1 MRHLGARLALTLTL
15 VVAGVM
21 VGTPVVAQE
30 VIEVS
35 ARDLMAHRLESKSP
49 LVYPA
54 IAKAARISGTV
65 VVQLDVSAEGAV
77 VSTKAISGHPMLQQA
92 AIDFVKQWT
101 FKPFEKDGVAV
112 DARGQTSVIFT
123 LGESVVGSG
132 ARTDAGTA
140 TQTPEVRAGGVPVDA
155 AEEAT
160 AKTYFEQFTTCSAA
174 IRANKHDAETALIC
188 RHAADTA
195 ATFAPDRRF
204 IEKRAA
210 DVYAATALANS
221 GDLVGAL
228 RYADR
233 AVDVVKLGHDDNSG
247 SSAAYATRGSV
258 EALLNNWSAADADL
272 TIGEDFERKGLAW
285 AEKEKIPAMKA
296 EYRRVLAKDLRTHAA
311 ILQRMNRMADA
322 QAKLNEAAQY

>member
-1 MRHLGARLALTLTL
+1 MRHLGARLALALTL
-15 VVAGVM
+15 VMAGVM

-35 ARDLMAHRLESKSP
+35 ARDLMAHRLEVKSA

-92 AIDFVKQWT
+92 AIDFVKQLT

-112 DARGQTSVIFT
+112 GARGQTSVIFT
-123 LGESVVGSG
+123 LGEPVVGSG
-132 ARTDAGTA
+132 TRTDAGTA

-160 AKTYFEQFTTCSAA
+160 AKTYFEQFTACSTA

-204 IEKRAA
+204 IEKRSA

-233 AVDVVKLGHDDNSG
+233 AVDVVKLGHDD
-247 SSAAYATRGSV
+247 
-258 EALLNNWSAADADL
+258 ALSQ
-272 TIGEDFERKGLAW
+272 
-285 AEKEKIPAMKA
+285 
-296 EYRRVLAKDLRTHAA
+296 RRIDHPLR
-311 ILQRMNRMADA
+311 
-322 QAKLNEAAQY
+322 AKLFIQSLGSLEDATLDTNILADDEHLLIAQHLFTQRLSNRADISHKCHR